1 MHKDMVRIV
10 FEDLLDAGFLERTTM
25 QQYCSISNGEVRF
38 LPDRYVEGTCPVCS
52 ADGARGDQCDDCGS
66 TYEANQLRNPVSKLD
81 PTASVEIRDTDHMFF
96 RLDLF
101 QEELVER
108 SKARTKVWKPN
119 VRAMTKNWLDMGLR
133 PRAVTRDIDWDY
145 FASCG

>member
-1 MHKDMVRIV
+1 MLLNPAIAIETSATVNRTSDPMHKDMVRIV

-81 PTASVEIRDTDHMFF
+81 PTASVEIRDTDHMFSVSIYSRKNLLRDP
-96 RLDLF
+96 RL
-101 QEELVER
+101 
-108 SKARTKVWKPN
+108 
-119 VRAMTKNWLDMGLR
+119 VRK
-133 PRAVTRDIDWDY
+133 
-145 FASCG
+145 CGNQMSVQ